1 MDLGDGGA
9 PHRGQSQR
17 SVKTRMNTIS
27 NLRAASTLALGALAL
42 GALGLGACGGG
53 DEDEEPTTITAAQV
67 TECFEAAGQKVR
79 KVEVSFAK
87 LPPDLGVSSQAGSAN
102 VWITDDEAGTQ
113 AVIDQEEELAKLD
126 PADSVT
132 PVEDKV
138 VQSGNAIAVVSSD
151 SSPDYRPTIEE
162 CIPPPS

>member
-1 MDLGDGGA
+1 
-9 PHRGQSQR
+9 
-17 SVKTRMNTIS
+17 V
-27 NLRAASTLALGALAL
+27 LALGAC
-42 GALGLGACGGG
+42 GAQGRGQLR
-53 DEDEEPTTITAAQV
+53 
-67 TECFEAAGQKVR
+67 EAAAGPR
-79 KVEVSFAK
+79 RLE
-87 LPPDLGVSSQAGSAN
+87 PAGSAN

-113 AVIDQEEELAKLD
+113 AVIDQEEEFARLD

>member
-1 MDLGDGGA
+1 MK
-9 PHRGQSQR
+9 R
-17 SVKTRMNTIS
+17 TT
-27 NLRAASTLALGALAL
+27 NLRAARMLALGGLALGALAL
-42 GALGLGACGGG
+42 GACGGG
-53 DEDEEPTTITAAQV
+53 DDDDEGPTTFTAAQV
-67 TECFEAAGQKVR
+67 TDCFDSAGQKVR

-87 LPPDLGVSSQAGSAN
+87 LPPDLGISSQAGSAN

-138 VQSGNAIAVVSSD
+138 VQSDNVIAVVGSD
-151 SSPDYRPTIEE
+151 SSPDYRATIEE